1 MKKIILIIIVFGSLT
16 SFPPPVENPQGNA
29 NYIDILSTLKADGI
43 ASSYKDDIP
52 ILHLEQVQQP
62 LPEFDI
68 DQHFSS
74 NNTSELS
81 ESQSTEKVVANKKT
95 DPQRKLTRIRTKIK
109 FVEKVF
115 KKAVIKFYHVNGQV
129 EGLQITGL
137 DKIPQAKSLLL
148 KSGDIIL
155 TINGYTL
162 SSKKET
168 YNIFKKARKQP
179 IMIVDLLQDGQA
191 KKFLYDFRGA

>member
-1 MKKIILIIIVFGSLT
+1 MKKTILIIIVFGSLT

-109 FVEKVF
+109 FVEKVL

-162 SSKKET
+162 SSKKKLI
-168 YNIFKKARKQP
+168 IFLRKQGNSR
-179 IMIVDLLQDGQA
+179 L
-191 KKFLYDFRGA
+191 